1 MVPLFKKGDR
11 AAPSNYR
18 PVSLTCICS
27 KILEHIIYSHICTH
41 LTRYNILCD
50 QQHGFR
56 HSRSCETQL
65 ILTINDLAESLNRN
79 EQTDVIFLD
88 FSKAFDKVSH
98 LHLFHKLHHYGIR
111 GDLLTWIKD
120 FVVNRSQQVIVN
132 GQQSDP
138 THVTSGVPQGTVLA
152 PLLFLCFINDISNKI
167 NSRIRLYADD
177 VLLYNTIHS
186 QTDCQRLQRD
196 LHTLEEWAAN
206 WRMLF
211 NSQKCEFLRVTNKKH
226 LILAQYSIQKEP
238 IREVTHAKYLGVTI
252 DQHLS
257 WSEHIKQITNK
268 ANRVKGFLQRNLHSC
283 PIQIKSNCY
292 KALIKPILEYT
303 SIIWAPHTQKDIRV
317 LEKVQRNA
325 ARFVHNNYSHYAS
338 VSEML
343 RCLKW
348 PTLAQGRNDQKLIMM
363 FKIIHHLVDIQAN
376 SYLTPAATTQ
386 YTRGHH
392 MRFTQPFTRID
403 SYLYSFFPSS
413 IKLWNALPNHVI
425 DSTNIEQFK
434 QRIAGLSI

>member
-18 PVSLTCICS
+18 PVSLTYICS
-27 KILEHIIYSHICTH
+27 KILEHIIYSHIFTH

-98 LHLFHKLHHYGIR
+98 LYLFHKLHHYGIR

-120 FVVNRSQQVIVN
+120 FVANRSQQVIVN

-152 PLLFLCFINDISNKI
+152 PLLFLCFINDIYISNKI
-167 NSRIRLYADD
+167 NSRIRLYAD
-177 VLLYNTIHS
+177 VLLYTTVHS
-186 QTDCQRLQRD
+186 QADCQRLQKD

-211 NSQKCEFLRVTNKKH
+211 NSQKCEFL
-226 LILAQYSIQKEP
+226 
-238 IREVTHAKYLGVTI
+238 
-252 DQHLS
+252 
-257 WSEHIKQITNK
+257 
-268 ANRVKGFLQRNLHSC
+268 
-283 PIQIKSNCY
+283 
-292 KALIKPILEYT
+292 
-303 SIIWAPHTQKDIRV
+303 
-317 LEKVQRNA
+317 
-325 ARFVHNNYSHYAS
+325 
-338 VSEML
+338 
-343 RCLKW
+343 
-348 PTLAQGRNDQKLIMM
+348 
-363 FKIIHHLVDIQAN
+363 
-376 SYLTPAATTQ
+376 
-386 YTRGHH
+386 
-392 MRFTQPFTRID
+392 
-403 SYLYSFFPSS
+403 
-413 IKLWNALPNHVI
+413 
-425 DSTNIEQFK
+425 
-434 QRIAGLSI
+434 